1 MTMNDFSKKQQPLGY
16 DLLKAIAKLIQIGR
30 LYEDNNN
37 LVVEAVETFKCAVRN
52 ACQGEP
58 QVSLQIY
65 NGRFFLQQEKLP
77 LLRKHIV
84 LLNKMMEFLEKR
96 KIFGWH
102 FRAGLDMFD
111 GKNILLFTR
120 LLDHSGKEENPLEW
134 LVSEMNKNDIHW
146 VVVIQEPNLSQDS
159 CLEYTMADSETL
171 ERQKEVAKK
180 TYQYA
185 LNSVKEVAQKLLS
198 RNEVSIRKSVR
209 MVQRMV
215 DIITEDTTTFMA
227 LSTIRMYDDYTYTH
241 SMNVAILAMTLGK
254 KIGLK
259 RTTLERLGLCGM
271 FHDLGK
277 LEIPKDILNKKGKLD
292 DFEYEEIKKHS
303 MTSAMMILKLKTQ
316 KYHKGHLLIFRLS
329 IIYVM
334 IFQDIHQLTRNG
346 QSVYSEGS

>member
-1 MTMNDFSKKQQPLGY
+1 MNDFSKKQQPLGY

-30 LYEDNNN
+30 LCEDNNN

-96 KIFGWH
+96 KIFKWR

-180 TYQYA
+180 PINT
-185 LNSVKEVAQKLLS
+185 LSTLS
-198 RNEVSIRKSVR
+198 RKWRKNCYPEMKSV
-209 MVQRMV
+209 
-215 DIITEDTTTFMA
+215 
-227 LSTIRMYDDYTYTH
+227 
-241 SMNVAILAMTLGK
+241 
-254 KIGLK
+254 
-259 RTTLERLGLCGM
+259 
-271 FHDLGK
+271 
-277 LEIPKDILNKKGKLD
+277 
-292 DFEYEEIKKHS
+292 
-303 MTSAMMILKLKTQ
+303 
-316 KYHKGHLLIFRLS
+316 
-329 IIYVM
+329 
-334 IFQDIHQLTRNG
+334 
-346 QSVYSEGS
+346 SENRFAWFKEW